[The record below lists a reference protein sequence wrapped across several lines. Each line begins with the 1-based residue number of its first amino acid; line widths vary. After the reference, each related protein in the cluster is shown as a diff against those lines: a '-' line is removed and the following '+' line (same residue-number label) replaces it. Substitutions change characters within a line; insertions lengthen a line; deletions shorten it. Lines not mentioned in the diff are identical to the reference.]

1 MAKARNFT
9 VGIEEEYLLVDRESR
24 DLIRAAPV
32 AMLARCGEILGDQVT
47 TEFLQSQVEVGT
59 KVCETIAEARADLA
73 WLRGTVATAAAEDGM
88 GLIAASTHPFAL
100 WTDQKPTEKDRY
112 LELAQ
117 DMQGVVR
124 RLMICGMHVHVCV
137 VDPDERIDLMNQV
150 AYFLPH
156 LLALSTSSP
165 YWGGDDTGLASYRLT
180 VFDNMPRTGL
190 PGFFDSWAE
199 YERHVN
205 MLVRTGVI
213 EDTSKIWWDIRPSSR
228 YPTLEMRICDVCT
241 RQGDAVA
248 IAALFQ
254 CLIHMLYR
262 LRRMNQRWRTY
273 AQMLVAENRWR
284 AQRYGIDEALID
296 FGKAKLVPYADLL
309 DEIIELTLPDADI
322 LGCTTELL
330 RAREILTRGTSAH
343 GQRRAHGDALANGAS
358 PKEAMKAVVD
368 MLIAESVDGL

>member
-24 DLIRAAPV
+24 DLIREAPTE
-32 AMLARCGEILGDQVT
+32 MLARCRELLGDQVT
-47 TEFLQSQVEVGT
+47 TEFLQSQIEIGT
-59 KVCETIAEARADLA
+59 KVCGSIAEARADLS
-73 WLRGTVATAAAEDGM
+73 WLRGTVAKCAADDGM

-100 WTDQKPTEKDRY
+100 WSDQKPTEKDRY

-137 VDPDERIDLMNQV
+137 ADPDERVDLMNQV

-156 LLALSTSSP
+156 MLALSTSSP

-190 PGFFDSWAE
+190 PGSFDSWAE

-228 YPTLEMRICDVCT
+228 FPTLEMRICDVCT
-241 RQGDAVA
+241 RQDDAVA

-254 CLIHMLYR
+254 CLIHMLHR

-284 AQRYGIDEALID
+284 AQRYGIDEGLID
-296 FGKAKLVPYADLL
+296 FGKAEVVPYADLL
-309 DEIIELTLPDADI
+309 DEIIELTLPDADA
-322 LGCTTELL
+322 LGCTNELL
-330 RAREILTRGTSAH
+330 RAREILARGTGAH
-343 GQRRAHGDALANGAS
+343 RQRRAHVDAVASGAS
-358 PKEAMKAVVD
+358 PEEAMKAVVD
-368 MLIAESVDGL
+368 MLIAETVAGL

>member
-9 VGIEEEYLLVDRESR
+9 VGVEEEYLLVDRQSR
-24 DLIRAAPV
+24 DLIREAPL
-32 AMLARCGEILGDQVT
+32 AMLERCGEALGDQAT
-47 TEFLQSQVEVGT
+47 TEFLQSQVEIGT
-59 KVCETIAEARADLA
+59 KVCETISEARADLS
-73 WLRGTVATAAAEDGM
+73 WLRGTVARCAAEDGM

-165 YWGGDDTGLASYRLT
+165 FWGGDDTGLASYRLA

-190 PGFFDSWAE
+190 PGSFDSWAE

-213 EDTSKIWWDIRPSSR
+213 EDTSKIWLDIRPSSR
-228 YPTLEMRICDVCT
+228 FPTLEMRICDVCT
-241 RQGDAVA
+241 RQEDAVA

-254 CLIHMLYR
+254 CLIHMLHR

-284 AQRYGIDEALID
+284 AQRYGIDEGLID
-296 FGKAKLVPYADLL
+296 FGKAEVVSYPALL
-309 DEIIELTLPDADI
+309 DEIIELTLPDADE
-322 LGCTTELL
+322 LGCTQELL
-330 RAREILTRGTSAH
+330 RAREILVKGTSAH
-343 GQRRAHGDALANGAS
+343 RQRRAHGEALASGAS
-358 PKEAMKAVVD
+358 PEDAMKAVVD
-368 MLIAESVDGL
+368 MLIEESIAGL

>member
-9 VGIEEEYLLVDRESR
+9 VGVEEEYLLVDRQSR
-24 DLIRAAPV
+24 DLIREAPL
-32 AMLARCGEILGDQVT
+32 AMLERCGEALGNQVT
-47 TEFLQSQVEVGT
+47 TEFLQSQVEIGT
-59 KVCETIAEARADLA
+59 KVCETISEARADLS
-73 WLRGTVATAAAEDGM
+73 WLRGTVARFAAEDGM

-165 YWGGDDTGLASYRLT
+165 YWGGDDTGLASYRLA

-190 PGFFDSWAE
+190 PGSFDSWAE

-228 YPTLEMRICDVCT
+228 FPTLEMRICDVCT
-241 RQGDAVA
+241 RQEDAVA

-254 CLIHMLYR
+254 CLIHMLHR

-284 AQRYGIDEALID
+284 AQRYGIDEGLID
-296 FGKAKLVPYADLL
+296 FGKAEVVPYSGLL
-309 DEIIELTLPDADI
+309 DEIIELTLPDADE
-322 LGCTTELL
+322 LGCTHELL
-330 RAREILTRGTSAH
+330 RAREILIRGTSAH
-343 GQRRAHGDALANGAS
+343 HQRRVHGEALASGAS
-358 PKEAMKAVVD
+358 REDAMKAVVD
-368 MLIAESVDGL
+368 VLIEESIAGI

>member
-9 VGIEEEYLLVDRESR
+9 VGVEEEFLLVDRESR
-24 DLIRAAPV
+24 DLIREAPT
-32 AMLARCGEILGDQVT
+32 AMLTRCGDLLGDQVT

-73 WLRGTVATAAAEDGM
+73 WLRGTVAACAAEDGM

-165 YWGGDDTGLASYRLT
+165 YWDGDDTGLASYRLA

-190 PGFFDSWAE
+190 PGAFDSWAE

-205 MLVRTGVI
+205 MLVKTGVI

-228 YPTLEMRICDVCT
+228 FPTLEMRICDVCT
-241 RQGDAVA
+241 RQDDAVA

-284 AQRYGIDEALID
+284 AQRYGIEEGLID
-296 FGKAKLVPYADLL
+296 FGKAELVPYADLL

-330 RAREILTRGTSAH
+330 RAREILARGTSAH
-343 GQRRAHGDALANGAS
+343 GQRRAHVEAIANGAS
-358 PKEAMKAVVD
+358 PEEAMEAVVD
-368 MLIAESVDGL
+368 MLIAESVAGL